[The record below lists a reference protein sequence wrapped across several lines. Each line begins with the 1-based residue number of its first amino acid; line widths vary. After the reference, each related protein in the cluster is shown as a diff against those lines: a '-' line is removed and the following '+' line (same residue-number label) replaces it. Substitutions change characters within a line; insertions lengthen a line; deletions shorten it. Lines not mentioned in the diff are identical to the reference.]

1 MDKIRSWP
9 RWIRYG
15 LISALVA
22 LTLTI
27 PFFISNKSFLFIGPL
42 APAGFLIL
50 LGGPDL
56 GTPILFIAETALFWF
71 LVGSLIGRYV
81 KSGSRAVGCWL
92 CILILTWIGL
102 FVVFSML

>member
-27 PFFISNKSFLFIGPL
+27 PYFTGDNSWLCIGPL
-42 APAGFLIL
+42 APAGFLII
-50 LGGPDL
+50 LGGPE
-56 GTPILFIAETALFWF
+56 TPVLVIAATALFWF
-71 LVGSLIGRYV
+71 LVGSLIGRDV

-92 CILILTWIGL
+92 CILILTSIVGVL
-102 FVVFSML
+102 LVYSML